1 MFNRFIVSLFML
13 CIVNFNVFANDHNP
27 FAKTESLN
35 IGKNV
40 IWEIDKQAVQARK
53 TINDGK
59 GTYYH
64 LQFDNKQ
71 LELLISSDAKGLK
84 PKKFSQLEVKNV
96 IIDGQ
101 QNPLFRWCLNNQQR
115 HNRFLQQ
122 GLEVSKNI
130 CKVDGDT
137 GSFVMRL
144 NKSTLLSLQ
153 QGAQLL
159 ILLKPFRTPLELHY
173 DISDFKTMY
182 ITLNAKPEPAAAVEV
197 PAKVVVEKPEIA
209 IRVAKKKCWA
219 RPPEKYKNIKS
230 VEYDCDN
237 AKDKKDAK
245 VRVKKQVDQDIAR
258 QQKLEA
264 ERKKQQKLA
273 EQKKQKELAEK
284 RKQEELLQAEAA
296 AIAASEAKQAAI
308 GDEIAVKM
316 VKFCEKF
323 WSKGE
328 HRCYCQKYIEYAPGD
343 IQANSACN

>member
-1 MFNRFIVSLFML
+1 MFNRFIISLFIL
-13 CIVNFNVFANDHNP
+13 CIFNFNVSARDNNP

-35 IGKNV
+35 IGKDV
-40 IWEIDKQAVQARK
+40 IWKIDKEAVQASK

-64 LQFDNKQ
+64 LRFDNKQ

-84 PKKFSQLEVKNV
+84 PKKFNQLEVKNV

-122 GLEVSKNI
+122 GLKVSKNI
-130 CKVDGDT
+130 CTVNGEA
-137 GSFVMRL
+137 GSFVMHL

-173 DISDFKTMY
+173 DIRDFKTMY
-182 ITLNAKPEPAAAVEV
+182 ITLNAKPEPVAVVET
-197 PAKVVVEKPEIA
+197 PAQVVVEKPESA
-209 IRVAKKKCWA
+209 IRTAKKKCWA

-230 VEYDCDN
+230 VEYGCDN
-237 AKDKKDAK
+237 AKDKKDAEVS
-245 VRVKKQVDQDIAR
+245 VRKQVDQNKAR

-264 ERKKQQKLA
+264 EREKQQKLA
-273 EQKKQKELAEK
+273 ERNKQKELAEK

-328 HRCYCQKYIEYAPGD
+328 HRCYCQKYIDYAPSD
-343 IQANSACN
+343 IQANSTCN